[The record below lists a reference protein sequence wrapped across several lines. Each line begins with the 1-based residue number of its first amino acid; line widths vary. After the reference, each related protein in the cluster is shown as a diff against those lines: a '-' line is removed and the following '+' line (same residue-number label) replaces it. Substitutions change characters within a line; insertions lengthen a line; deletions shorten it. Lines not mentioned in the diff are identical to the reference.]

1 MVVRRLV
8 LVFSIVFCGS
18 LALAA
23 AAVAAG
29 GGGGLGPGSF
39 TFTNTSAS
47 AFFGGAKGG
56 PPQPSF
62 GVFVSRG
69 LNSFQPDDASGS
81 DTVMQSTIVQ
91 FTEFNA
97 TGVGGS
103 ACFVIPDG
111 DFTVAQGLR
120 SAALHAS
127 LTSAELCPGTGSPVG
142 ASSKAA
148 PLGGGG
154 GGLVLPIQVD
164 ITWQGSGVVA
174 TTTDEFSFT
183 CLAIQEEGNNVFKDA
198 VGSSASGT
206 IGSAVGLT
214 TLAADISSQNG
225 TIEVQGTS
233 TPPCF
238 GK

>member
-1 MVVRRLV
+1 MVVRRFVLV
-8 LVFSIVFCGS
+8 LSIVLCGS
-18 LALAA
+18 LAIAA
-23 AAVAAG
+23 AALAAG
-29 GGGGLGPGSF
+29 GGGLAPGSY
-39 TFTNTSAS
+39 TFKNTSAS
-47 AFFGGAKGG
+47 AFFGGSKGG

-62 GVFVSRG
+62 DVFVSRG
-69 LNSFQPDDASGS
+69 LNSFQPDDGNGPV
-81 DTVMQSTIVQ
+81 TVMQSTIVQ
-91 FTEFNA
+91 FTAFSP

-111 DFTVAQGLR
+111 DFVSQGLK
-120 SAALHAS
+120 SAALHTM
-127 LTSAELCPGTGSPVG
+127 LTAAELCPGKGSPVG

-148 PLGGGG
+148 PLGGSG

-183 CLAIQEEGNNVFKDA
+183 CLQIQEEGTNVFSVA

-206 IGSAVGLT
+206 IGSTSGLI

-225 TIEVQGTS
+225 TLEVQGS
-233 TPPCF
+233 ATPPCF